1 MKKTLGNLLLIA
13 GVIVSSLAAGE
24 SQRVS
29 RAAPVDGD
37 LVGEVLHTPVT
48 SSLEEQQPELRVLLD
63 RTLASGHE
71 LVAEDVDWLASCGVD
86 EVLIL
91 RRARDSQTLPVDEGA
106 VGKVLAEPV
115 VLGQEVDQIPAGRL
129 ITADFVERI
138 EQAGLSEV
146 AVNVA
151 LPDGQGGLRR
161 EELRWSFA
169 EGAEN
174 PEEVELVGNKLSE
187 AISLPVQ
194 LRQAS
199 YVDAEV
205 LERLRASQV
214 EEISVKIPRS
224 WTWQSWGSRW
234 VFVIGIAIT
243 VLGVLLKRARPDAQ
257 ELEAGALEVARLG
270 ELLSELEGAVELLA
284 GRIEKLDAEAIH
296 HEVDPL
302 LLGPVYAIANGRE
315 SIRGA
320 HGGRVFA
327 AVMDA
332 FARGERKL
340 NRAWSAA
347 VDGHAP
353 EARVSLMAA
362 LPALREAREAL
373 PGTQAPRPAGF
384 DSAERGAPL
393 PPDVP
398 LAGGRDPWDD
408 ET

>member
-1 MKKTLGNLLLIA
+1 MKKTIGNLLLIA

-29 RAAPVDGD
+29 RAAPVDAD
-37 LVGEVLHTPVT
+37 LVGQALHRPI
-48 SSLEEQQPELRVLLD
+48 SSNFEELDPGALVLLD
-63 RTLASGHE
+63 RTLESGHV
-71 LVAEDVDWLASCGVD
+71 LVAEDVEWLRELGLE

-91 RRARDSQTLPVDEGA
+91 RRALDAETVGLEAA
-106 VGKVLAEPV
+106 VGRVLAEPV
-115 VLGQEVDQIPAGRL
+115 VLADEHEKIPPGRL
-129 ITADFVERI
+129 FTAEFVERL
-138 EQAGLSEV
+138 EGSELTEIAINAAV
-146 AVNVA
+146 A
-151 LPDGQGGLRR
+151 DEEGKTRR
-161 EELRWSFA
+161 QELVWSFE

-174 PEEVELVGNKLSE
+174 PEGVELVGNNLRE
-187 AISLPVQ
+187 EISLPVQ
-194 LRQAS
+194 LRPAS
-199 YVDAEV
+199 YVDEKV
-205 LERLRASQV
+205 VERLRASGIT
-214 EEISVKIPRS
+214 ELAVKIPRT
-224 WTWQSWGSRW
+224 WTWLGWGSRW
-234 VFVIGIAIT
+234 VFAIGIGIT
-243 VLGVLLKRARPDAQ
+243 VLGVLLKRARPDAE
-257 ELEAGALEVARLG
+257 ELEAGAMQVARLG
-270 ELLSELEGAVELLA
+270 ELLSELEGSVERLA
-284 GRIEKLDAEAIH
+284 GRVEKLDAETIH

-302 LLGPVYAIANGRE
+302 LVGPVYAIANGRE

-353 EARVSLMAA
+353 EARVSVVAA

-373 PGTQAPRPAGF
+373 PGTRPPGPRGF
-384 DSAERGAPL
+384 DIEDSDMPL

-398 LAGGRDPWDD
+398 LAGGSDPWGQ